1 MGRVFAFLVLVL
13 VVVLHA
19 SHARN
24 VPGDGSMK
32 EQTLQADA
40 RQADSS
46 KGSGVDDKKNFV
58 YGGVGG
64 FAGVGGIG
72 GLAGGIPLLGGLGG
86 IGGAAG
92 IGGYTGIGGLGG
104 LGGVGVPGGL
114 GGPSGV
120 GEASQN
126 STAAGLHACPPCVWL
141 GCYEITVLPLLHDNI
156 YVYS

>member
-40 RQADSS
+40 PQADSS

-86 IGGAAG
+86 IGKFGGIGGAAG

-120 GEASQN
+120 GGAFPS
-126 STAAGLHACPPCVWL
+126 P
-141 GCYEITVLPLLHDNI
+141 
-156 YVYS
+156 